1 MRVSWGV
8 TLTFRRSGLALAILG
23 LLDPVGPMHPYG
35 IQRLIKQ
42 RGKDQVGN
50 VVSGRVSTG

>member
-1 MRVSWGV
+1 
-8 TLTFRRSGLALAILG
+8 
-23 LLDPVGPMHPYG
+23 MHPYG